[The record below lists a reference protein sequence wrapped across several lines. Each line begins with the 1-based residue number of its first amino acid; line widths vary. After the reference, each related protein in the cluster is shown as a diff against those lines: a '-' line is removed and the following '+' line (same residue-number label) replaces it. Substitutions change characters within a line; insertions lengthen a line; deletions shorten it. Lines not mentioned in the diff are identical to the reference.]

1 MIGDGLLTRAGL
13 RELNILLDL
22 VGILSNFV
30 GNIVNSREE
39 VSLLFAEES
48 RGEKLFLPMTIQKID
63 PRLSDVNELLG
74 GWVPLIP
81 TPQAV
86 LIQGMSVIVG
96 YCLFCGSFGH
106 LFVSQLVYCQMI
118 YIVAYRAKKK
128 ECKNNVKAES
138 VFY

>member
-1 MIGDGLLTRAGL
+1 MLGDDLLTRAGL

-48 RGEKLFLPMTIQKID
+48 RGEKLFLPMIIQKID

-74 GWVPLIP
+74 GWVPLLP
-81 TPQAV
+81 TLQTV
-86 LIQGMSVIVG
+86 LIQGMGVIVG
-96 YCLFCGSFGH
+96 DCLFCGSFGH

-118 YIVAYRAKKK
+118 YMVAYQTKKNRMRK
-128 ECKNNVKAES
+128 
-138 VFY
+138 